1 MDLRSF
7 VEEALGSFEQVPAR
21 DGEEEV
27 EAQLEAHLDT
37 LETMELAT
45 AGDLDGLAV
54 AQETLELDPVQAL
67 ILVARAHRVRTSPDP
82 RLADDM
88 IAMEEL
94 LATEDPTR
102 ILQLHLELALL
113 QHHLGDSARLEA
125 LVESE
130 RPGLR
135 HVATERLAR

>member
-1 MDLRSF
+1 MLVR
-7 VEEALGSFEQVPAR
+7 A
-21 DGEEEV
+21 
-27 EAQLEAHLDT
+27 
-37 LETMELAT
+37 
-45 AGDLDGLAV
+45 
-54 AQETLELDPVQAL
+54 LDPVQAL

-94 LATEDPTR
+94 LAAEDPTR
-102 ILQLHLELALL
+102 TSQLQLELALL
-113 QHHLGDSARLEA
+113 QHHLGDHARLQA
-125 LVESE
+125 LLDSE